1 MLFIADDEGGGMPWT
16 GGGRRASFCGAM
28 NSTCP
33 PTSPSVTAAW
43 YGEKKIYI
51 LGVCVQQNTQ
61 GLRKEEKE
69 IEEEEESKEKKRKKR
84 KNKRG
89 YTVQYRKYAHS
100 LSQIN
105 YKYTIQTAIREA
117 KKNQPYLSKKSP

>member
-43 YGEKKIYI
+43 HGKKIYI
-51 LGVCVQQNTQ
+51 YFG
-61 GLRKEEKE
+61 GLCTAKYIGFKERGKRNRRRRRKQRR
-69 IEEEEESKEKKRKKR
+69 KEKKEEEK
-84 KNKRG
+84 
-89 YTVQYRKYAHS
+89 
-100 LSQIN
+100 
-105 YKYTIQTAIREA
+105 
-117 KKNQPYLSKKSP
+117 